1 MLKREVFKG
10 FIILLLFTVSMPVFG
25 QNRIQADHPKLIVG
39 VVVDQ
44 MRWDYLYRYQDRYV
58 DGGFKR
64 MLREGFTCE
73 NAHINYNPTVT
84 AAGHACVYTG
94 SVPAIHGIVSN
105 SWYDRSI
112 KRSINNVEDSTV
124 QTLGAPQSGHS
135 QSPRNLLVTTIGDEL
150 KLSNNFR
157 SKVIGVSIKDRGAIL
172 PGGHLSNGSFWW
184 DNATGNFVTSTYYMD
199 DLPGWMKEFNARKL
213 AEKYATQKWET
224 LYPMDTYAQSTGD
237 DKPYE
242 GKMIGKKAATF
253 PYDYGKTNAKIK
265 DLYASPFGNQLTME
279 AAKAAIE
286 GEDLG
291 GGEFADMIAISF
303 SSTDALGH
311 TVGPNAIEIEDMYLR
326 LDQEFAELFKYL
338 DNRYGRDGYLFFI
351 TADHGVSQSPGFLK
365 EHNLPTGVLSGDTN
379 KEVTKAV
386 SDRYGIDDIVEA
398 TSSSQLYVNWEN
410 VEKQNKNVD
419 HDELMHFMAK
429 ELRKQPGVVDAWPA
443 RDLANAP
450 WPEPIKSRF
459 IKGYNAQR
467 GGDVMYVTSAGWK
480 GGSESGATHG
490 LWYPYDAHLP
500 LVFMGWNVPHG
511 YTNRVVG
518 MTDIAPT
525 LAALLKIQMPSG
537 SIGDPILEITDK
549 K

>member
-1 MLKREVFKG
+1 MLKRNFLKG
-10 FIILLLFTVSMPVFG
+10 FVLLLLFAVSIPAFG
-25 QNRIQADHPKLIVG
+25 QNKRNTDHPKLIVG

-73 NAHINYNPTVT
+73 NAHINYSPTVT

-112 KRSINNVEDSTV
+112 KRSINNVEDTTV
-124 QTLGAPQSGHS
+124 QTIGAPHSGPS

-157 SKVIGVSIKDRGAIL
+157 SKVVGVSFKDRGAIL
-172 PGGHLSNGSFWW
+172 PAGHLSDGSYWW
-184 DNATGNFVTSTYYMD
+184 DKSTGNFVTSTYFMD
-199 DLPGWMKEFNARKL
+199 ELPEWMKEFNAQKL
-213 AEKYATQKWET
+213 SQEYAKKSWET
-224 LYPMDTYAQSTGD
+224 LYPIDTYEQSTED

-242 GKMIGKKAATF
+242 NKMIGKKTATF
-253 PYDYGKTNAKIK
+253 PYDYGKANAKPGDI
-265 DLYASPFGNQLTME
+265 YASPFGNSLTMK
-279 AAKAAIE
+279 AAIAAIE
-286 GEDLG
+286 GENLG
-291 GGEFADMIAISF
+291 KGEFADMIAISF
-303 SSTDALGH
+303 SSPDALGH

-326 LDQEFAELFKYL
+326 LDQEFAELFEYL
-338 DNRYGRDGYLFFI
+338 DDRYGRDGYLFFI
-351 TADHGVSQSPGFLK
+351 TADHGVSHSPGFLD
-365 EHNLPTGVLSGDTN
+365 EHNLPTGVYGSGLN
-379 KEVTKAV
+379 AAVNKAV
-386 SDRYGIDDIVEA
+386 SDRFGIDDIVEA
-398 TSSSQLYVNWEN
+398 TSSAQVYLNWEN
-410 VEKQNKNVD
+410 VEKQNKDVD
-419 HDELMHFMAK
+419 RSELMHFVAEQLK
-429 ELRKQPGVVDAWPA
+429 KDPGVNDAWPA
-443 RDLANAP
+443 RELGTAP

-467 GGDVMYVTSAGWK
+467 GGDVMFVLKSGWK
-480 GGSESGATHG
+480 GGSMNGATHG

-500 LVFMGWNVPHG
+500 LVWMGWNIEPG
-511 YTNRVVG
+511 YTNRFVG

-537 SIGDPILEITDK
+537 SIGQPILEITDK